1 MKIIKD
7 LNIIIPLRDEE
18 NQIKL
23 TIDLLNK
30 ELKNFKKNFI
40 ITLIDDYSRDGTWN
54 LLEKIQSN
62 RVAPF
67 EIIEKHAE

>member
-18 NQIKL
+18 DQIKI

-30 ELKNFKKNFI
+30 ELERF
-40 ITLIDDYSRDGTWN
+40 
-54 LLEKIQSN
+54 
-62 RVAPF
+62 
-67 EIIEKHAE
+67 